1 MSVKGKVKRNKWQW
15 FVILFLIILGIFWT
29 LINLAHAQASAQ
41 QKKDFLWS
49 LKTDKATIYL
59 LGSLHLLNADSY
71 PLDKNVEAAYKNC
84 QRVVFEA
91 DIDGARDPEFQSKML
106 AHGLYTEG
114 ETLQQNISRE
124 TYSLLEKRATT
135 IGITM
140 AQLNP
145 LKPWLCASAISELEL
160 MKMGFDPQY
169 GIDVYVFDRAKKDGK
184 EIHFLETLDFQIE
197 LLAGLSGTEGDAFL
211 RQTLKDLEVT
221 ETLLPDI
228 VGAWKNGDAAR
239 LGSIMTMSFKDLP
252 DIYNRFVV
260 QRNKAWVSTI
270 EHLIG
275 QGGNAFVVV
284 GAGHLVGPD
293 NLLQLLKD
301 RGYTIEQ
308 IPACEGCATI
318 PVKNLTH
325 ASISDQ

>member
-15 FVILFLIILGIFWT
+15 LVILFLIILGIFWT

-169 GIDVYVFDRAKKDGK
+169 GVDVYFFDKAKKDSK

-211 RQTLKDLEVT
+211 RQTLKELEVI
-221 ETLLPDI
+221 ETLLPDM
-228 VGAWKNGDAAR
+228 VNAWENGDTAR
-239 LGSIMTMSFKDLP
+239 FGAIMTISYNDLP
-252 DIYNRFVV
+252 ELYSRFVV
-260 QRNKAWVSTI
+260 QRNKEWVSKI
-270 EHLIG
+270 EDLVALG
-275 QGGNAFVVV
+275 ETALVVV

-308 IPACEGCATI
+308 IPAYEGCATI
-318 PVKNLTH
+318 PAKNLTH
-325 ASISDQ
+325 HSISDQ

>member
-1 MSVKGKVKRNKWQW
+1 MGVKSIVKRNKWQW
-15 FVILFLIILGIFWT
+15 LVVLFLIILATFWT
-29 LINLAHAQASAQ
+29 LINLAHGQASAQ
-41 QKKDFLWS
+41 QKKNFLWS
-49 LKTDKATIYL
+49 LKTDEATIYL

-71 PLDKNVEAAYKNC
+71 PLDKNIEAAYKDC

-114 ETLQQNISRE
+114 ETLQQNISKE

-145 LKPWLCASAISELEL
+145 LKPWLCAAAISELEL

-169 GIDVYVFDRAKKDGK
+169 GVDVYFFDKAKKDGK
-184 EIHFLETLDFQIE
+184 EIHFLETLDFQITLFTE
-197 LLAGLSGTEGDAFL
+197 LNNKEGDAL
-211 RQTLKDLEVT
+211 LKQTLKDLEVT
-221 ETLLPDI
+221 ETMLPDI
-228 VGAWKNGDAAR
+228 VGAWGNGDAAR
-239 LGSIMTMSFKDLP
+239 LGSIMTMSFKNLP

-308 IPACEGCATI
+308 IPAYAVGATI

>member
-71 PLDKNVEAAYKNC
+71 PLDKNIEAAYKDC

-211 RQTLKDLEVT
+211 RQTLKELEVI
-221 ETLLPDI
+221 ETLLPDM
-228 VGAWKNGDAAR
+228 VNAWENGDTAR
-239 LGSIMTMSFKDLP
+239 FGTIMALSYNDLP
-252 DIYNRFVV
+252 EIYNRFIV
-260 QRNKAWVSTI
+260 QRNKAWVSKI
-270 EHLIG
+270 EDLVAHGETAL
-275 QGGNAFVVV
+275 VVV

-308 IPACEGCATI
+308 IPAHVRAATFL
-318 PVKNLTH
+318 PETLAH
-325 ASISDQ
+325 APPSN

>member
-15 FVILFLIILGIFWT
+15 LVILFLIILGIFWT

-211 RQTLKDLEVT
+211 RQTLKELEVI
-221 ETLLPDI
+221 ETLSPDM
-228 VGAWKNGDAAR
+228 VNAWENGDTAR
-239 LGSIMTMSFKDLP
+239 FGTIMALSYNDLP
-252 DIYNRFVV
+252 ELYSRFVV
-260 QRNKAWVSTI
+260 QRNKEWVSKI
-270 EHLIG
+270 EDLVALG
-275 QGGNAFVVV
+275 ETALVVV

-308 IPACEGCATI
+308 IPAYEGCATI
-318 PVKNLTH
+318 PVKNLAH